1 MVGLY
6 IAAILIALVVIWISR
21 RRESRTTSIPSQPG
35 LPFVGNAFQLDP
47 TGPHKTLTEWS
58 KKRGAIFKIKL
69 FGKEVIVL
77 NDFDTIYEAL
87 VRKGEDFSSR
97 DQLKG
102 PEVRLC
108 TYIHTLLVMPCWKV
122 RSSLISTQSHPDSTR
137 RRGVASG

>member
-6 IAAILIALVVIWISR
+6 IAAILIAFVFVWMSK
-21 RRESRTTSIPSQPG
+21 RRESRTASIPSQPG

-58 KKRGAIFKIKL
+58 KKRGAIYKIKL

-87 VRKGEDFSSR
+87 VRKGEVFSSR
-97 DQLKG
+97 EQLKG
-102 PEVRLC
+102 AEVSK
-108 TYIHTLLVMPCWKV
+108 HTQLGLM
-122 RSSLISTQSHPDSTR
+122 RTLNLSPD
-137 RRGVASG
+137 